1 MGRLEMINVTLP
13 WPPSVNQYWRTFR
26 NRMILSAAGREY
38 RKLAVG
44 QVLAQLK
51 TVITLKDKPLR
62 VTIEAWRPDN
72 RRRDL
77 DNLLKAALDAL
88 AYAGVYEDDSQ
99 IRDLRIYWSE
109 HKGGVLVIKIEVM
122 E

>member
-1 MGRLEMINVTLP
+1 MINVTLP

>member
-1 MGRLEMINVTLP
+1 MGRLEMINVILL
-13 WPPSVNQYWRTFR
+13 WPPSVNQYWRIFR

-51 TVITLKDKPLR
+51 NVIMLKGKPLR

-109 HKGGVLVIKIEVM
+109 HKGGVLVIKIEVI